1 MDKLLKHQIKHY
13 LGAHY
18 QGEEIFK
25 KEFFKDFIKAIDDT
39 YQSHRKELAA
49 LEKAVELN
57 TRELYEANLRLQA
70 QNEAITKLA
79 TTDPLTGLPNR
90 LVCHDRINQALK
102 RVKRQKGEFS
112 LLFIDLDRFKVIN
125 DTLGHHFG
133 DQLLRKVAKRLIKC
147 VRESDTVA
155 RLGGDEFT
163 VLLEDISR
171 DYVPSA
177 IAEKILK
184 ALAKPY
190 LINDRELNITASI
203 GIGIYPANGDSVVEI
218 FKNADTAMYCVKENG
233 RNNFMAYDRWM
244 NDKAI
249 EMMDME
255 NYLRKALDAGE
266 FSLLYQPKLNVATG
280 KIVALEA
287 LLRWENP
294 VLGCI
299 PPDRFIPLAES
310 TGLIHPIGAWVI
322 HEVCRQNREWQQQG
336 LKPVEVAVNIS
347 SLQIADARFIES
359 IDQALIDSGMQT
371 RYLELEITESTIMRS
386 DKIVMDNIAKLKE
399 RGLMLSIDDFGT
411 GYSSLSVIKQFP
423 IDSLK
428 IDQSFVRD
436 IDNDPD
442 DEAIVTTII
451 AMARNLKL
459 SVIAEGVETA
469 EQMQCLINKGCDLIQ
484 GYWVSRPLDAR
495 GVEALLSRDP
505 DFFSDNYD
513 QRSQFRH

>member
-1 MDKLLKHQIKHY
+1 
-13 LGAHY
+13 
-18 QGEEIFK
+18 
-25 KEFFKDFIKAIDDT
+25 
-39 YQSHRKELAA
+39 
-49 LEKAVELN
+49 
-57 TRELYEANLRLQA
+57 LR
-70 QNEAITKLA
+70 I
-79 TTDPLTGLPNR
+79 
-90 LVCHDRINQALK
+90 
-102 RVKRQKGEFS
+102 
-112 LLFIDLDRFKVIN
+112 
-125 DTLGHHFG
+125 
-133 DQLLRKVAKRLIKC
+133 VAKRLRKC
-147 VRESDTVA
+147 VRDSDTVA

-171 DYVPSA
+171 DYVPA
-177 IAEKILK
+177 VIAEKILK

-190 LINDRELNITASI
+190 LINGRELNITASI

-233 RNNFMAYDRWM
+233 RNNFMAYDHSM

-255 NYLRKALDAGE
+255 NCLRKALEAGE
-266 FSLLYQPKLNVATG
+266 LSLLYQPKLNVATG

-294 VLGCI
+294 VLGFV

-322 HEVCRQNREWQQQG
+322 HEVCRQNREWQRKG
-336 LKPVEVAVNIS
+336 LKPVEMAVNIS
-347 SLQIADARFIES
+347 SLQFSDARFIDS
-359 IDQALIDSGMQT
+359 IDQALIDSGMDSS
-371 RYLELEITESTIMRS
+371 YLELEITESTIMRT
-386 DKIVMDNIAKLKE
+386 DKVVMNNIARLKE

-436 IDNDPD
+436 IDSDPD

-451 AMARNLKL
+451 AMARSLKL
-459 SVIAEGVETA
+459 NVIAEGVETA
-469 EQMQCLINKGCDLIQ
+469 EQMQCLVNKGCDLIQ
-484 GYWVSRPLDAR
+484 GYWVSRPLDPQA
-495 GVEALLSRDP
+495 VEELLSQDP

-513 QRSQFRH
+513 QRSQFRR